1 GRACSGHRWSFLAPH
16 DVVQLRAQLSAVIVS
31 RSRLG
36 NRGSRQRGRHAAGSF
51 LGVVH
56 AERVLDGSDDVAVGL
71 GGFFGRVAFL
81 QGNRRAAPVGY
92 RGGRIVR
99 DGRRGVI
106 VAVTGPVVVG
116 VANSPPGGVDARVQ
130 QLGGG
135 RRPKLGQVEVR
146 DPGFGGLQGRER
158 GRRGSSGGTV
168 AGGVPRPGQRV

>member
-1 GRACSGHRWSFLAPH
+1 
-16 DVVQLRAQLSAVIVS
+16 
-31 RSRLG
+31 
-36 NRGSRQRGRHAAGSF
+36 GSF

-81 QGNRRAAPVGY
+81 QGNRRADSVGE

-99 DGRRGVI
+99 DRRQRVI
-106 VAVTGPVVVG
+106 VARTGPVVVG
-116 VANSPPGGVDARVQ
+116 VAHSPPGGVDARVQ

-168 AGGVPRPGQRV
+168 AGGDAGARRAARSRAACRARASELATAWS